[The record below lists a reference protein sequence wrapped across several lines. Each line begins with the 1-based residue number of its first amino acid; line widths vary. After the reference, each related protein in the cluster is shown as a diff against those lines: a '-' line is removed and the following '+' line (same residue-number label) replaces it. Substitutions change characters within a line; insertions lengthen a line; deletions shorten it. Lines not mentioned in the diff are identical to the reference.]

1 MMQQAVPHSRI
12 NIVQGE
18 YHVSGDPDVS
28 ITTLLGSCVAACIS
42 DPATGVGGM
51 NHFLL
56 PGDEANAPLLAR
68 HGVHLMELLINGLLK
83 KGAARHRLEA
93 KLFGGA
99 RTMQGLGD
107 IGITNARFAQ
117 DFLKREGIAVTGGSL
132 GGETGRRIQFWPAS
146 GRVRQKLVRAL
157 EETRRA
163 DPVLSTAGE
172 LELF

>member
-1 MMQQAVPHSRI
+1 MQHPGHHPRI

-18 YHVSGDPDVS
+18 YHVSGDRALS
-28 ITTLLGSCVAACIS
+28 ITTLLGSCVAACLH
-42 DPATGVGGM
+42 DPVAQVGGM

-56 PGDEANAPLLAR
+56 LGDEAATALFAR

-83 KGAARHRLEA
+83 KGAARERLEA

-107 IGITNARFAQ
+107 IGAGNARFAQ
-117 DFLKREGIAVTGGSL
+117 EFLRREGITVTGGSL

-146 GRVRQKLVRAL
+146 GRVMQKLVRAV
-157 EETRRA
+157 EEKPLA
-163 DPVLSTAGE
+163 DPVLPSAGD

>member
-1 MMQQAVPHSRI
+1 MQHPGYHSRI

-18 YHVSGDPDVS
+18 FHVSNDKALS
-28 ITTLLGSCVAACIS
+28 ITTLLGSCVAACIH
-42 DPATGVGGM
+42 DPAAQVGGM

-56 PGDEANAPLLAR
+56 PGNEASTPLFSR

-83 KGAARHRLEA
+83 KGAVRHRLEA

-107 IGITNARFAQ
+107 IGTTNAKFAQ
-117 DFLKREGIAVTGGSL
+117 DFLRREGIAITGGSL

-146 GRVRQKLVRAL
+146 GRVMQKLVRAV
-157 EETRRA
+157 EEKPIA
-163 DPVLSTAGE
+163 EPIAPSTGD

>member
-1 MMQQAVPHSRI
+1 MQHPGSHPRI

-18 YHVSGDPDVS
+18 YHVSGDRALS
-28 ITTLLGSCVAACIS
+28 ITTLLGSCVAACIH
-42 DPATGVGGM
+42 DPAAAVGGM

-56 PGDEANAPLLAR
+56 PGDEAASPLVAR

-83 KGAARHRLEA
+83 KGASRHRLEA

-99 RTMQGLGD
+99 RTMQGLGE

-117 DFLKREGIAVTGGSL
+117 EFLKREGIAVTGGSL

-146 GRVRQKLVRAL
+146 GRVMQKLVRAV
-157 EETRRA
+157 EEKPLA
-163 DPVLSTAGE
+163 NPVLPTAGD

>member
-1 MMQQAVPHSRI
+1 MQHPGQHPRI

-18 YHVSGDPDVS
+18 YHVSGDTALS

-42 DPATGVGGM
+42 DPVAQVGGM

-56 PGDEANAPLLAR
+56 PGDEAASPLVAR

-83 KGAARHRLEA
+83 KGAARDRLEA

-107 IGITNARFAQ
+107 IGATNARFAQ
-117 DFLKREGIAVTGGSL
+117 DFLKREGITITGGSL

-146 GRVRQKLVRAL
+146 GRVRQKLVRAT
-157 EETRRA
+157 EEPRHA
-163 DPVLSTAGE
+163 NPVLPTAGE

>member
-1 MMQQAVPHSRI
+1 MQHPGHHSRI

-18 YHVSGDPDVS
+18 CHVSGDAALS
-28 ITTLLGSCVAACIS
+28 ITTLLGSCVAACIH
-42 DPATGVGGM
+42 DPAALVGGM

-56 PGDEANAPLLAR
+56 PGDATASPLFAR

-107 IGITNARFAQ
+107 IGSTNAKFAQ
-117 DFLKREGIAVTGGSL
+117 EFLRREGIAITGGSL

-146 GRVRQKLVRAL
+146 GRVMQKLVRTV
-157 EETRRA
+157 EEKPLIQ
-163 DPVLSTAGE
+163 PVLPTAGD

>member
-1 MMQQAVPHSRI
+1 MQHPGHHARI

-18 YHVSGDPDVS
+18 YHVSGDTALS

-42 DPATGVGGM
+42 DPVAQVGGM

-56 PGDEANAPLLAR
+56 PGDEAASPLVAR

-83 KGAARHRLEA
+83 KGAARDRLEA

-107 IGITNARFAQ
+107 IGATNARFAQ
-117 DFLKREGIAVTGGSL
+117 DFLKREGITITGGSL

-146 GRVRQKLVRAL
+146 GRVRQKLVRAT
-157 EETRRA
+157 EETRHA
-163 DPVLSTAGE
+163 DPVLPTAGE

>member
-1 MMQQAVPHSRI
+1 MQHPGHHPRI

-18 YHVSGDPDVS
+18 FHVSADRALS
-28 ITTLLGSCVAACIS
+28 ITTLLGSCVAACIH
-42 DPATGVGGM
+42 DPVAEVGGM

-107 IGITNARFAQ
+107 IGATNARFAQ
-117 DFLKREGIAVTGGSL
+117 DFLKREGIAITGGSL

-146 GRVRQKLVRAL
+146 GRALQKLVRAV
-157 EETRRA
+157 EERPLP
-163 DPVLSTAGE
+163 DPVLPSAGE

>member
-1 MMQQAVPHSRI
+1 MQQAPQQHRRI

-18 YHVSGDPDVS
+18 YHVSGDGDLS

-42 DPATGVGGM
+42 DPVAGVGGM

-56 PGDEANAPLLAR
+56 PGADAASPIAAR

-83 KGAARHRLEA
+83 QGAMRHRLEA

-107 IGITNARFAQ
+107 IGATNARFAEG
-117 DFLKREGIAVTGGSL
+117 FLKREGIAITGGSL
-132 GGETGRRIQFWPAS
+132 GGETGRRIQFWPVT
-146 GRVRQKLVRAL
+146 GRVRQKLVRAT
-157 EETRRA
+157 EEPRHS
-163 DPVLSTAGE
+163 DPVLPAAGE

>member
-1 MMQQAVPHSRI
+1 MQHPGQHPRI

-18 YHVSGDPDVS
+18 YHVSGDTALS

-42 DPATGVGGM
+42 DPVAQVGGM

-56 PGDEANAPLLAR
+56 PGDEAASPLVAR

-83 KGAARHRLEA
+83 KGAARDRLEA

-107 IGITNARFAQ
+107 IGATNGRFAQ
-117 DFLKREGIAVTGGSL
+117 EFLRREGITITGGSL

-146 GRVRQKLVRAL
+146 GRVRQKLVRAT
-157 EETRRA
+157 EETRHA
-163 DPVLSTAGE
+163 NPVLHTAGE

>member
-1 MMQQAVPHSRI
+1 MQHPSQNARI

-18 YHVSGDPDVS
+18 YHVSGDKVLAIS
-28 ITTLLGSCVAACIS
+28 TLLGSCVAACIN
-42 DPATGVGGM
+42 DPIAEVGGM

-56 PGDEANAPLLAR
+56 PGDTAASPLFSR

-99 RTMQGLGD
+99 RTMLGLGD
-107 IGITNARFAQ
+107 IGATNAKFAQ
-117 DFLKREGIAVTGGSL
+117 DFLRREGIAITGGSL

-146 GRVRQKLVRAL
+146 GRAMQKFVRAV
-157 EETRRA
+157 EEKPVA
-163 DPVLSTAGE
+163 VPVLPPTGD

>member
-1 MMQQAVPHSRI
+1 MQHPGHHPRI

-18 YHVSGDPDVS
+18 YHVSGDQALS
-28 ITTLLGSCVAACIS
+28 ITTLLGSCVAACIH
-42 DPATGVGGM
+42 DPEAGVGGM

-56 PGDEANAPLLAR
+56 PGDEATSPLVAR

-83 KGAARHRLEA
+83 KGASRERLQA

-107 IGITNARFAQ
+107 IGASNARFAQ
-117 DFLKREGIAVTGGSL
+117 DFLKREGITVTGGSL

-146 GRVRQKLVRAL
+146 GRVRQKLVQASDDIRQS
-157 EETRRA
+157 
-163 DPVLSTAGE
+163 DPVLPTAGD

>member
-1 MMQQAVPHSRI
+1 MQHPGHHSRI

-18 YHVSGDPDVS
+18 YHVSGDPALS
-28 ITTLLGSCVAACIS
+28 ITTLLGSCVAACLH
-42 DPATGVGGM
+42 DPGAQVGGM

-56 PGDEANAPLLAR
+56 PGDEAASPLVAR

-99 RTMQGLGD
+99 RTMERLGD
-107 IGITNARFAQ
+107 IGAANARFAQ
-117 DFLKREGIAVTGGSL
+117 EFLRREGIAVTGGSL

-146 GRVRQKLVRAL
+146 GRVMQKLVRAV
-157 EETRRA
+157 EERPLA
-163 DPVLSTAGE
+163 APVLPTAGD

>member
-1 MMQQAVPHSRI
+1 MQHPGHHARI

-18 YHVSGDPDVS
+18 YHVSGDKALS
-28 ITTLLGSCVAACIS
+28 ITTLLGSCVAACIH
-42 DPATGVGGM
+42 DPEAGVGGM

-56 PGDEANAPLLAR
+56 PGNGATSPLLAR

-83 KGAARHRLEA
+83 KGAARERLQA

-107 IGITNARFAQ
+107 IGATNAKFAQ
-117 DFLKREGIAVTGGSL
+117 DFLRREGIAVSGGSL

-146 GRVRQKLVRAL
+146 GRVMQKLVRAVDEKPL
-157 EETRRA
+157 A
-163 DPVLSTAGE
+163 DPVLPATGD

>member
-1 MMQQAVPHSRI
+1 MQHPGQHPRI

-18 YHVSGDPDVS
+18 YHVSGDTALS

-42 DPATGVGGM
+42 DPVAQVGGM

-56 PGDEANAPLLAR
+56 PGDEAASPLVAR

-83 KGAARHRLEA
+83 KGAARDRLEA

-107 IGITNARFAQ
+107 IGATNGRFAQ
-117 DFLKREGIAVTGGSL
+117 EFLRREGIAITGGSL

-146 GRVRQKLVRAL
+146 GRVRQKLVRAT
-157 EETRRA
+157 EETRHA
-163 DPVLSTAGE
+163 NPVLPTAGE

>member
-1 MMQQAVPHSRI
+1 MQHPGQHPRI

-18 YHVSGDPDVS
+18 YHVSGDTALS

-42 DPATGVGGM
+42 DPVAQVGGM

-56 PGDEANAPLLAR
+56 PGDEAASPLVAR

-83 KGAARHRLEA
+83 KGAARDRLEA

-107 IGITNARFAQ
+107 IGATNARFAQ
-117 DFLKREGIAVTGGSL
+117 DFLKREGIIITGGSL

-146 GRVRQKLVRAL
+146 GRVRQKLVRAT
-157 EETRRA
+157 EETRHA
-163 DPVLSTAGE
+163 NPVLPTAGE

>member
-1 MMQQAVPHSRI
+1 
-12 NIVQGE
+12 
-18 YHVSGDPDVS
+18 
-28 ITTLLGSCVAACIS
+28 VAQ
-42 DPATGVGGM
+42 VGGM

-56 PGDEANAPLLAR
+56 PGDEAASPLVAR

-83 KGAARHRLEA
+83 KGAARDRLEA

-107 IGITNARFAQ
+107 IGATNARFAQ
-117 DFLKREGIAVTGGSL
+117 DFLKREGITITGGSL

-146 GRVRQKLVRAL
+146 GRVRQKLVRAT
-157 EETRRA
+157 EEPRHA
-163 DPVLSTAGE
+163 NPVLPTAGE

>member
-1 MMQQAVPHSRI
+1 MQHPGHHSRI

-18 YHVSGDPDVS
+18 YHVSGDKALS
-28 ITTLLGSCVAACIS
+28 ITTLLGSCVSACIH
-42 DPATGVGGM
+42 DPAAGVGGM

-56 PGDEANAPLLAR
+56 PGDEATSPLFSR

-107 IGITNARFAQ
+107 IGTTNAKFAQ
-117 DFLKREGIAVTGGSL
+117 DFLRREGIAITGGSL

-146 GRVRQKLVRAL
+146 GRVMQKLVRTV
-157 EETRRA
+157 EEKPIA
-163 DPVLSTAGE
+163 DPALATTGD

>member
-1 MMQQAVPHSRI
+1 MQHPGHHARI

-18 YHVSGDPDVS
+18 YHVSGDKVLS
-28 ITTLLGSCVAACIS
+28 ISTLLGSCVAACIS
-42 DPATGVGGM
+42 DPVAQVGGM

-56 PGDEANAPLLAR
+56 PGDEAASPLVAR

-83 KGAARHRLEA
+83 KGAARDRLEA

-107 IGITNARFAQ
+107 IGATNARFAQ
-117 DFLKREGIAVTGGSL
+117 DFLKREGITITGGSL

-146 GRVRQKLVRAL
+146 GRVRQKLVRAT
-157 EETRRA
+157 EETRHA
-163 DPVLSTAGE
+163 NPVLPTAGE

>member
-1 MMQQAVPHSRI
+1 MQRSGQHSRI

-18 YHVSGDPDVS
+18 YHVSGDAALS
-28 ITTLLGSCVAACIS
+28 ITTLLGSCVAACIH
-42 DPATGVGGM
+42 DPAAEVGGM

-56 PGDEANAPLLAR
+56 PGDEAASPLVAR

-83 KGAARHRLEA
+83 KGAARYRLEA

-99 RTMQGLGD
+99 RTMRGLGD
-107 IGITNARFAQ
+107 IGSANARFAQ

-132 GGETGRRIQFWPAS
+132 GGETGRRLQFWPAS
-146 GRVRQKLVRAL
+146 GRVLQKLVRAV
-157 EETRRA
+157 EERPLA
-163 DPVLSTAGE
+163 DPVLPTAGE